1 MGRIK
6 KPHWSPVAY
15 SLLNGKHRTGLYMR
29 STVFTVFLVFEKSK
43 KKNFV
48 DKNLPCLWK
57 IFSVYE
63 MSYLWNVLSMKFP
76 IYEMSVYEM
85 SVYEMSV
92 YEMSFYEMF
101 YLWNVVSK
109 KCLSM
114 KCPSMKCHNARFT
127 PSGCKDKGLENL
139 SLWLRLNS
147 FVLNVNKKL
156 KIYDVF
162 FILWNVL
169 SMKYI
174 LMILVESLT
183 LKIRNIF

>member
-92 YEMSFYEMF
+92 YEMSFYEMS
-101 YLWNVVSK
+101 YLWNVLFYEMSY
-109 KCLSM
+109 LS
-114 KCPSMKCHNARFT
+114 
-127 PSGCKDKGLENL
+127 
-139 SLWLRLNS
+139 
-147 FVLNVNKKL
+147 NV
-156 KIYDVF
+156 F
-162 FILWNVL
+162 LWNVFLWNVQTPVELGL
-169 SMKYI
+169 S
-174 LMILVESLT
+174 T
-183 LKIRNIF
+183 